1 MAGNQVF
8 VYIGRFTPEKGPVFR
23 FNRRTAKSIAH
34 RFARLIEQAVL
45 ISPTTYRAIS
55 HGIA

>member
-1 MAGNQVF
+1 LLSATIVPSPRRLPHS
-8 VYIGRFTPEKGPVFR
+8 I

-45 ISPTTYRAIS
+45 TPPTTYRAIT
-55 HGIA
+55 HGSA

>member
-1 MAGNQVF
+1 MVRSAPSTCKPISDE
-8 VYIGRFTPEKGPVFR
+8 YVFR

-45 ISPTTYRAIS
+45 TQPTTYRAIT
-55 HGIA
+55 HGSA